1 MVGSE
6 SRYQVFLESLEGD
19 RLRRDLTELC
29 AKDARSLE
37 IGGRTYV
44 NLASNDYLA
53 LRFDET
59 LIARAVEW
67 ARRFGTGSGASRLVT
82 GNLALFAR
90 IEQKVAGLKKKPAA
104 LLMAS
109 GFQANAGVLQA
120 LFDRRALGEE
130 PLVFADRLNHA
141 SMHFGCRAAGVR
153 QIRYRHLDAAH
164 LGELL
169 AQYERDDRPKF
180 ILTESVFSMDG
191 DVAPVAEISSLA
203 RAHDAMLIVDD
214 AHATGILGE
223 GGCGCSEGA
232 DLVVGTFSK
241 ALGSFGAYVVC
252 SDNVRDYLINRCS
265 GFIYS
270 TALPPQVLGAM
281 DAALDLLPGLGLARA
296 HVSQLATRFREG
308 ASALGCDT
316 GASSTQIVPV
326 ISGTADAALALS
338 LTLGEA
344 GFWASAIRPPTVP
357 QGTSRVRFVFNAAH
371 TDEDVERL
379 LGALK
384 SSLNPAT
391 SRPAVNPVGK
401 PTAKIPS
408 GTKIASA

>member
-19 RLRRDLTELC
+19 RLRRDLTDLC

-59 LIARAVEW
+59 LIAGAVDW

-169 AQYERDDRPKF
+169 AQY
-180 ILTESVFSMDG
+180 
-191 DVAPVAEISSLA
+191 
-203 RAHDAMLIVDD
+203 
-214 AHATGILGE
+214 
-223 GGCGCSEGA
+223 
-232 DLVVGTFSK
+232 
-241 ALGSFGAYVVC
+241 
-252 SDNVRDYLINRCS
+252 
-265 GFIYS
+265 
-270 TALPPQVLGAM
+270 
-281 DAALDLLPGLGLARA
+281 
-296 HVSQLATRFREG
+296 
-308 ASALGCDT
+308 
-316 GASSTQIVPV
+316 
-326 ISGTADAALALS
+326 
-338 LTLGEA
+338 
-344 GFWASAIRPPTVP
+344 
-357 QGTSRVRFVFNAAH
+357 
-371 TDEDVERL
+371 
-379 LGALK
+379 
-384 SSLNPAT
+384 
-391 SRPAVNPVGK
+391 
-401 PTAKIPS
+401 
-408 GTKIASA
+408 